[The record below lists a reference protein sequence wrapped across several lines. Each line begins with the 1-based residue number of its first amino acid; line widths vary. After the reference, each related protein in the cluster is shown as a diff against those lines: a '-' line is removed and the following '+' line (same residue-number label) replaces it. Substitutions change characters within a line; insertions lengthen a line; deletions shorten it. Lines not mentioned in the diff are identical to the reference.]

1 MYTCPTLFI
10 HFEIACPKKKQNK
23 TKNIHSFHTISAF
36 FRVPSPRNEKS
47 YEVAVGQSRSETI
60 QLLLSE
66 ETENQPTSHFSH
78 VSNQSKSL
86 RE

>member
-1 MYTCPTLFI
+1 MYISPTLFI
-10 HFEIACPKKKQNK
+10 HFEIACPTKKQ
-23 TKNIHSFHTISAF
+23 NIHSFHTISAF

-66 ETENQPTSHFSH
+66 ETEN
-78 VSNQSKSL
+78 
-86 RE
+86 